1 MSDGEVHAP
10 CTPEEKVAI
19 TRAETER
26 APTIFLGDG
35 INDAPALLTATV
47 GLAFGHQSEITADA
61 AGAVIME
68 PSLTRVDELFHIARR
83 LRRIALQ
90 SAVGGMIASV
100 AGMALAAAGLL
111 PPVSGA
117 IAQEVIDLVAVLNA
131 LRASRPGG
139 ALTDY

>member
-1 MSDGEVHAP
+1 MSFDEDQSRIRKGHA
-10 CTPEEKVAI
+10 
-19 TRAETER
+19 AEN
-26 APTIFLGDG
+26 F
-35 INDAPALLTATV
+35 
-47 GLAFGHQSEITADA
+47 S
-61 AGAVIME
+61 
-68 PSLTRVDELFHIARR
+68 R

-117 IAQEVIDLVAVLNA
+117 IAQEIIDLAAVLNA